1 MFNQDYPETRVA
13 PRIRDAEIYGAAS
26 IIVGTYNDLDILE
39 ASLAAFA
46 AQDYPDFELVIAD
59 DGSTQDYAPV
69 LKAWAPRF
77 VHGIKHATHE
87 KRGFRKARI
96 LNRAIRISRHEN
108 LIFIDMDC
116 LPRRDFVKSH
126 LKYVT
131 QGTAITGRRVHLS
144 RDVIPKPAKILEC
157 GLGFNSGALLQLW
170 LRGKAKVIEHGI
182 ATPFFY
188 ESSNNSLL
196 GSNFSA
202 SRRDILAVN
211 GFNEEFEGWG
221 KEDMELGLR
230 LQFSGVRVR
239 NLRNKVIEYH
249 LMHDRLPADNPRSD
263 EIFER
268 TKAMRTMRASIG
280 ITEIRDGDFSMHL
293 YGSADVS

>member
-39 ASLAAFA
+39 TSLAAFA
-46 AQDYPDFELVIAD
+46 VQNCSNFELVLAD
-59 DGSTQDYAPV
+59 DGSSQDYAPV
-69 LKAWAPRF
+69 LKVWAPRF

-96 LNRAIRISRHEN
+96 LNRAIHISRFEN

-116 LPRRDFVKSH
+116 LPRRDFVQSH
-126 LKYVT
+126 LKYVK

-144 RDVIPKPAKILEC
+144 RSAIPKPSTILER
-157 GLGFNSGALLQLW
+157 GLGFNSGSLLRLW
-170 LRGKAKVIEHGI
+170 LRGQAKVIEHGI

-188 ESSNNSLL
+188 ESSNNGLL
-196 GSNFSA
+196 GSNFSV
-202 SRRDILAVN
+202 SRSDILAVN

-230 LQFSGVRVR
+230 LQFSGVRLR

-249 LMHDRLPADNPRSD
+249 LIHDRLPADNPRSD

-268 TKAMRTMRASIG
+268 TKAMRTVSARTGLA
-280 ITEIRDGDFSMHL
+280 EIHDGDFSKHL
-293 YGSADVS
+293 YGSAQD